1 MKIRYS
7 ASVLDSVHGEVVV
20 KDGATPDDIDAAIYE
35 DIKLYPIE
43 ELDWDV
49 TDTEEI
55 K

>member
-7 ASVLDSVHGEVVV
+7 ASVMDSVHGVVEV
-20 KDGATPDDIDAAIYE
+20 PDNADEETIIDIINE
-35 DIKLYPIE
+35 DIENFDLMD
-43 ELDWDV
+43 LDWDV